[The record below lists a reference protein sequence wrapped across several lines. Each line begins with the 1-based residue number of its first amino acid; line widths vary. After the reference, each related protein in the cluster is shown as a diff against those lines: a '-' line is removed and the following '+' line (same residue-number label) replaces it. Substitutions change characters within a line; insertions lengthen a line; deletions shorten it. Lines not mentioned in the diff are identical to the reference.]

1 MTGLWRLVDKP
12 VTVRELVRGM
22 QREIRETADL
32 QPERAAELL
41 NRLAALLGNINDELR
56 EADAAFAV
64 VLLGYLE
71 SEEAASRAKIRA
83 EITPEYQRK
92 REARDTKELAIEL
105 ARSLKYFLKAKQDE
119 YQMAKHQ

>member
-1 MTGLWRLVDKP
+1 MDKP

-41 NRLAALLGNINDELR
+41 NRLAALLGNINDEVR
-56 EADAAFAV
+56 EADAAFAA
-64 VLLGYLE
+64 VLLAFLE

-83 EITPEYQRK
+83 EITPEYRRK
-92 REARDTKELAIEL
+92 RESRDTKELCLEL
-105 ARSLKYFLKAKQDE
+105 VRSLKYFLKSKE
-119 YQMAKHQ
+119 EEWHVSRHL